1 MTIRW
6 GEIADDHLIN
16 LENALKLY
24 DQTFPIEVREPH
36 EVFMQGLHYAKNSF
50 PNNFRFLVGFEKDEL
65 VSFAT
70 GHYLAEVNSGFIV
83 YLVTNPNMRRKGV
96 GAKTLAKLE
105 SLLTE
110 DAILAGN
117 DSLGTIIL
125 ETETEEM
132 VHSEA
137 EKADCIKRKRFY
149 ERNGYKQYG
158 EIAYV
163 QPALHDVGSSV
174 PVPLNLYLK
183 DFQKGERTQDEIK
196 GIIRA
201 MYQEKYYKAN
211 RIEKKALND
220 CLRKMG
226 MDFIL

>member
-6 GEIADDHLIN
+6 GEITDDHLIN

-24 DQTFPIEVREPH
+24 NQTFPIEVREPH
-36 EVFMQGLHYAKNSF
+36 EVFMQGLHYAKNSY

-83 YLVTNPNMRRKGV
+83 YLVTSPSMRRMGV
-96 GAKTLAKLE
+96 GARTLAKLE

-125 ETETEEM
+125 ETEEM

-149 ERNGYKQYG
+149 ERNGYKQYV
-158 EIAYV
+158 EIAYI
-163 QPALHDVGSSV
+163 QPPLHDVGSS
-174 PVPLNLYLK
+174 VPLNLYLK
-183 DFQKGERTQDEIK
+183 DFQKGKRMQDEIK
-196 GIIRA
+196 EIIRT
-201 MYQEKYYKAN
+201 MYYEKYYKVN
-211 RIEKKALND
+211 RIEKKVLNN
-220 CLRKMG
+220 CSRKMG
-226 MDFIL
+226 IDFIL

>member
-6 GEIADDHLIN
+6 GEITDDYLIN

-70 GHYLAEVNSGFIV
+70 AHYLAEVNSGFIV
-83 YLVTNPNMRRKGV
+83 YLVTNPHVRSKGV
-96 GAKTLAKLE
+96 GAKTLVKLE
-105 SLLTE
+105 KLLNE
-110 DAILAGN
+110 DAVLAGN
-117 DSLGTIIL
+117 ASLRTTIL

-132 VHSEA
+132 AHSEA

-163 QPALHDVGSSV
+163 QPPLHDVGGS
-174 PVPLNLYLK
+174 VPLNLFLK
-183 DFQKGERTQDEIK
+183 DFQKGEQTQEEIK

-201 MYQEKYYKAN
+201 MYQEKYYEVN
-211 RIEKKALND
+211 RIEKKFLNH
-220 CLRKMG
+220 CFIKMG

>member
-6 GEIADDHLIN
+6 GEITDDHLIN

-24 DQTFPIEVREPH
+24 NQTFPIEVREPH
-36 EVFMQGLHYAKNSF
+36 EVFMQGLHYAKNSY

-83 YLVTNPNMRRKGV
+83 YLVTSPSMRKMGV
-96 GAKTLAKLE
+96 GARTLAKLE

-125 ETETEEM
+125 ETEEM
-132 VHSEA
+132 VHTEG

-149 ERNGYKQYG
+149 ERNGYKQYV
-158 EIAYV
+158 EIAYI
-163 QPALHDVGSSV
+163 QPPLHDVGSS
-174 PVPLNLYLK
+174 VPLNLYLK
-183 DFQKGERTQDEIK
+183 DFQKGKRMQDEIK
-196 GIIRA
+196 EIIRT
-201 MYQEKYYKAN
+201 MYYEKYYKVN
-211 RIEKKALND
+211 RIEKKVLNN
-220 CLRKMG
+220 CSRKMG
-226 MDFIL
+226 IDFIL

>member
-6 GEIADDHLIN
+6 GEITDDHLIN

-36 EVFMQGLHYAKNSF
+36 EVFMQGLQYAKNSF
-50 PNNFRFLVGFEKDEL
+50 PNKFRFLVGFEKDEL

-83 YLVTNPNMRRKGV
+83 YLVTNPSMRRMGV
-96 GAKTLAKLE
+96 GAKTLAELE
-105 SLLTE
+105 SLLNE

-117 DSLGTIIL
+117 NSLRTIIL
-125 ETETEEM
+125 ETETEEL

-137 EKADCIKRKRFY
+137 KEDCIKRNRFY

-163 QPALHDVGSSV
+163 QPPLHDVGGS
-174 PVPLNLYLK
+174 VPLNLFLK
-183 DFQKGERTQDEIK
+183 DFQKGEQTQEEIK

-201 MYQEKYYKAN
+201 MYQEKYYEVN
-211 RIEKKALND
+211 RIEKKVLNH
-220 CLRKMG
+220 CFIKMG

>member
-6 GEIADDHLIN
+6 EEITDDHLIN
-16 LENALKLY
+16 LENTLKLY
-24 DQTFPIEVREPH
+24 DQTFPIEVRESH
-36 EVFMQGLHYAKNSF
+36 EVFMQGFHYAKSSF
-50 PNNFRFLVGFEKDEL
+50 PNNFHFLVGFEKDEL

-70 GHYLAEVNSGFIV
+70 AHYLAEVNSGFIV
-83 YLVTNPNMRRKGV
+83 YLVTNPSMRRMGV
-96 GAKTLAKLE
+96 GEKTLAELE
-105 SLLTE
+105 SLLNE

-117 DSLGTIIL
+117 GSLGTIIL

-132 VHSEA
+132 AHSEA
-137 EKADCIKRKRFY
+137 EKADCTKRKRFY

-163 QPALHDVGSSV
+163 QPPLHDMGGS
-174 PVPLNLYLK
+174 VPLNLFLK
-183 DFQKGERTQDEIK
+183 DFQKGEQTQEKIK

-201 MYQEKYYKAN
+201 MYQEKYYEVN
-211 RIEKKALND
+211 RIEKKVLNH
-220 CLRKMG
+220 CFIKMD